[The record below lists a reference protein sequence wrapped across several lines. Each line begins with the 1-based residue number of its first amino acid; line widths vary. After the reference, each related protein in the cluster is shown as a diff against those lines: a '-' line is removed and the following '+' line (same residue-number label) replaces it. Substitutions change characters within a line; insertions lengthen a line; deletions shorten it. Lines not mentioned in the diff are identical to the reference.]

1 MNNCLDL
8 SLLGLIGDKIYEPLI
23 DSLSI
28 SLDGTC
34 CKLIFSWLCRECIY
48 VINITCIKDNLIISS
63 LFEPTSSFASDFA
76 LSKLHN
82 SYWYEVCC
90 FLTQFFDSQDFVIL
104 LVILKILKCQKRRLT
119 HAQSLRQVSGQHVRI
134 RKAIECFH
142 NRNSFVL
149 NNSQKHKK
157 IWFRNSFGPTNFF
170 DDLSVA
176 LYCLEDSLNDSH
188 NWPGIFLVGTILR
201 INILEVI
208 FNWFEV
214 IFHLVE
220 ENIFL
225 SWLNVLIFWFL
236 FSQATNFEFKLL
248 NLIALQIDEL
258 EHLKILLF
266 VSTENTKKFIKV
278 INLCSSFDFGKIFSK
293 LLNFFH
299 LLWTFLGLSEI
310 RIYFTSWIYLE

>member
-90 FLTQFFDSQDFVIL
+90 FLTQLFDSQDFVIL

-119 HAQSLRQVSGQHVRI
+119 HAQSLRQVSSQHVRI

-220 ENIFL
+220 ENLSQLTQRPHFL
-225 SWLNVLIFWFL
+225 ILIL
-236 FSQATNFEFKLL
+236 SSHQLRIQAPQFNCFADWRT
-248 NLIALQIDEL
+248 
-258 EHLKILLF
+258 
-266 VSTENTKKFIKV
+266 
-278 INLCSSFDFGKIFSK
+278 
-293 LLNFFH
+293 
-299 LLWTFLGLSEI
+299 WTFENSFI
-310 RIYFTSWIYLE
+310 RFYWKYEEVHQSYQFM